1 MDARVRVVE
10 IRDGRAHVA
19 CDEQAGCG
27 GCAAGGCGLRWLF
40 AGGPRALELPAGSD
54 RERRLRPGEAVRLVL
69 PDGELLSAVAKAY
82 LPMLAGLLV
91 APSLAAMIWSAGEA
105 ALLAAAAAGGALG
118 WLATRLWFRSRPP
131 AFAIVVDEDVPFA

>member
-10 IRDGRAHVA
+10 VRDGRARVA

-27 GCAAGGCGLRWLF
+27 ACAAGGCGLRWLG
-40 AGGPRALELPAGSD
+40 AGGPRTLELPAGST
-54 RERRLRPGEAVRLVL
+54 RERRLQPGEAVRLVL
-69 PDGELLSAVAKAY
+69 PDGELLRAVAKAY

-105 ALLAAAAAGGALG
+105 ALLGAAATGGALG
-118 WLATRLWFRSRPP
+118 WLATRLWLRSSPP